1 MATILVKKDDDFIKI
16 QVDSNSDF
24 RFVDG
29 TEDNLVVSVRGEI
42 LKRYPKSCRYG
53 GRKDFYLFVNVK
65 PNASGYLQVNVPIRN
80 TTTLVHR
87 LVAEAFIDNPQ
98 GYTEIDHINRDK
110 SDNSVTNLRWCTHS
124 ENMRNST
131 MHKVRSSWKNIVATD
146 LVTGDIYEF
155 SRSRDIVPFSLSRG
169 WGRGW
174 STAIHRKLENGG
186 GIAYGLYWQVKTKET
201 KNIR

>member
-1 MATILVKKDDDFIKI
+1 MATITVKIDENNFIKI
-16 QVDSNSDF
+16 QVENDEY
-24 RFVDG
+24 RFVEG
-29 TEDNLVVSVRGEI
+29 TEENLVVSAQGQV
-42 LKRYPKSCRYG
+42 LKRYPRSCRYG
-53 GRKDFYLFVNVK
+53 GRKDYYQVVNVK

-98 GYTEIDHINRDK
+98 GYTEIDHLNRDK
-110 SDNSVTNLRWCTHS
+110 SDNSVTNLRWVTHS

-131 MHKVRSSWKNIVATD
+131 MHKVRSSWQNIVATD
-146 LVTGDIYEF
+146 LVTGEIYEF

-174 STAIHRKLENGG
+174 STAIHRKLEQNGG
-186 GIAYGLYWQVKTKET
+186 TAYGFYWQVKNK
-201 KNIR
+201 KNTR

>member
-1 MATILVKKDDDFIKI
+1 MATITVKIN
-16 QVDSNSDF
+16 DSLLKLEVGNDEY

-29 TEDNLVVSVRGEI
+29 TEGNLVVSVNGDI
-42 LKRYPKSCRYG
+42 LKRYPKSYRYG
-53 GRKDFYLFVNVK
+53 GRKDFYQVVNVK

-98 GYTEIDHINRDK
+98 GYTEIDHVNRNK
-110 SDNSVTNLRWCTHS
+110 SDNSVANLRWVTHS
-124 ENMRNST
+124 ENMSNSSK
-131 MHKVRSSWKNIVATD
+131 HKRRSSWQNIIATD
-146 LVTGDIYEF
+146 LVTGEVYEF

-186 GIAYGLYWQVKTKET
+186 GVAYQLYWSVKTKET
-201 KNIR
+201 KNIG